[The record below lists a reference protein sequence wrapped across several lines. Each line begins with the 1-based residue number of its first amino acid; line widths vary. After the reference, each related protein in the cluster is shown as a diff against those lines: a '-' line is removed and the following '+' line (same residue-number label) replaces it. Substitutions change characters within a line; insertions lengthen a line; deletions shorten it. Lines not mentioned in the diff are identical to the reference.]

1 MCEERVERSLFSCFG
16 GIFFENKR
24 FKPKSSNVVSFI
36 PNGEY
41 YFQKALKAIDRNE
54 MDNAY
59 KFIKRAAE
67 LSPDDAQILLQYSIL
82 EMESQH
88 FDMAYELIHSAY
100 SLDPNDEEIIFVLAE
115 ASGCLGLMGDAKKYA
130 QKYLDVAP
138 DGVYAEEA
146 VDILE
151 FVEEDP
157 LDMEPTEEGEPEK
170 MIAQE
175 KARRYMQDGEFQKA
189 IEVLEY
195 VIGKYPDL
203 WTAYNNLALAYFYM
217 GEAEQAKALLN
228 QVLRE
233 NHGNLHALCNLAV
246 FAYYEKNDDE
256 LLNAVEVLKKIQPY
270 DFENRYKLGA
280 TLALIGEYETSYKW
294 LRSLKKIGYEG
305 DPGFYF
311 WLAQSAYFTGNDE
324 MARSAWR
331 QLVEIDPTKEGFEPW
346 VNAGDGKKVLTNAR
360 EFIVNKIISKEEEDH
375 LFGFYLLKN
384 SPHKQEIIAHPKW
397 INVSDYTE
405 FAKIG
410 LGYALNH
417 ELNAKNPVERS
428 ILRIM
433 ETAELISEKNQDN
446 SVLEAQ
452 MLNIWFSLSKI
463 AYYRDYAFKNT
474 TALAASVEYSFLN
487 AMEETVTKKS
497 IAEKYGISTATLTKY
512 EDELYGFIPTEYL

>member
-1 MCEERVERSLFSCFG
+1 MRNVLKRSLFSCFG
-16 GIFFENKR
+16 GIFLENKR
-24 FKPKSSNVVSFI
+24 LKNKSSNVVSFI

-67 LSPDDAQILLQYSIL
+67 LSPDDAQILLQYSVL
-82 EMESQH
+82 EMEAQN
-88 FDMAYELIHSAY
+88 FEMAYELIHSAY
-100 SLDPNDEEIIFVLAE
+100 SLDPNDEEIVFVLAE
-115 ASGCLGLMGDAKKYA
+115 ASGCIGLMGDAKKYA
-130 QKYLDVAP
+130 QKYLDIAP
-138 DGVYAEEA
+138 DGVYAEDA
-146 VDILE
+146 IDILE

-157 LDMEPTEEGEPEK
+157 LDMEPTEDGEPEK

-175 KARRYMQDGEFQKA
+175 KARRYMAEGEFPKA

-203 WTAYNNLALAYFYM
+203 WAAYNNLALAYFYI

-246 FAYYEKNDDE
+246 FAYYEKNDVE
-256 LLNAVEVLKKIQPY
+256 LENALEVLKKIQPY
-270 DFENRYKLGA
+270 DFDNRYKLGA

-294 LRSLKKIGYEG
+294 LRSLKKAGFEG

-311 WLAQSAYFTGNDE
+311 WLANSAFFTGNDE
-324 MARSAWR
+324 VARSAWR

-346 VNAGDGKKVLTNAR
+346 ANNANSNKALSTMRDLIVSKVT
-360 EFIVNKIISKEEEDH
+360 SKEEEDH
-375 LFGFYLLKN
+375 IFGFYLLKN

-397 INVSDYTE
+397 INVSEYS
-405 FAKIG
+405 ALAQIA
-410 LGYALNH
+410 LAYALDH
-417 ELNAKNPVERS
+417 EFNAKNPLEKM
-428 ILRIM
+428 LARIM
-433 ETAELISEKNQDN
+433 ETAEIISALNQDN
-446 SVLEAQ
+446 AVEEVQ

-463 AYYRDYAFKNT
+463 AYYREYQFKNGK
-474 TALAASVEYSFLN
+474 ALAAAVEYSFKN
-487 AMEETVTKKS
+487 AMEETVTKKAV
-497 IAEKYGISTATLTKY
+497 AEKYGISTATLTKY
-512 EDELYGFIPTEYL
+512 EDELYTFIPTEYL